1 LIYAVRPLAFFSA
14 IVLTLLAGSLFGP
27 IFGVIYTVI
36 GSNISATVA
45 YFLGSVLGRGVLSDA
60 KTNSQGIVQR
70 YAERMRQNSFE
81 TILIMRFIYL
91 PYDLVNYLG
100 GFLRIDYKAF
110 ILATILGSIP
120 GTITFVLAGA
130 SVRIDD
136 VFMENFRP
144 ELNPWTLVAS
154 VVLFVGSLLLSR
166 YFKRR
171 EAKRSE

>member
-1 LIYAVRPLAFFSA
+1 
-14 IVLTLLAGSLFGP
+14 
-27 IFGVIYTVI
+27 
-36 GSNISATVA
+36 
-45 YFLGSVLGRGVLSDA
+45 
-60 KTNSQGIVQR
+60 
-70 YAERMRQNSFE
+70 
-81 TILIMRFIYL
+81 MRFIYL